1 MLRKAFFFFF
11 FHSLRLSN
19 EVKILIY
26 VSKQNFPN
34 DFVINCLKIKMH
46 LPLDLLIEEQFF

>member
-1 MLRKAFFFFF
+1 MLRKAFFFFS
-11 FHSLRLSN
+11 HSLRLSN